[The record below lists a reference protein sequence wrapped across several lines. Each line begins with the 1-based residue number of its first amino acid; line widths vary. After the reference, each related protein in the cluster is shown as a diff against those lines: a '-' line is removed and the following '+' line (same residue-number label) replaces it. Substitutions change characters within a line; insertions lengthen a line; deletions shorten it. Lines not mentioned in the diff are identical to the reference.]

1 MRAPDGVTII
11 TEKSRAV
18 KRVKVRALDASVN
31 LASLAAEIV
40 EKCKLIHHSKV
51 ALVEELLDALRR
63 RELGGGVGG
72 ARGEARERGGAAAT
86 TTTTP
91 AADPP
96 RGR

>member
-63 RELGGGVGG
+63 RELVGCDG
-72 ARGEARERGGAAAT
+72 ARRR
-86 TTTTP
+86 
-91 AADPP
+91 
-96 RGR
+96 RVGRAGVA